1 MITISMVNTKAIA
14 RYFPNT
20 TFPTDT
26 GAVKINWSVLLWRS
40 SAKLRIVSTGTVIS
54 MINAIGVLVQ
64 LLGHAP
70 SPEEIAEAVTAG
82 ERTRETLHKS
92 AEDDRARD
100 CSPAMAVGYG
110 VDADSEEEKM
120 QDYHTVRGIR

>member
-1 MITISMVNTKAIA
+1 MDMGIE
-14 RYFPNT
+14 
-20 TFPTDT
+20 D
-26 GAVKINWSVLLWRS
+26 AVRLDLEQGPH
-40 SAKLRIVSTGTVIS
+40 L
-54 MINAIGVLVQ
+54 
-64 LLGHAP
+64 
-70 SPEEIAEAVTAG
+70 AEAVTAG
-82 ERTRETLHKS
+82 ERTRETLRKS

>member
-1 MITISMVNTKAIA
+1 
-14 RYFPNT
+14 
-20 TFPTDT
+20 
-26 GAVKINWSVLLWRS
+26 
-40 SAKLRIVSTGTVIS
+40 
-54 MINAIGVLVQ
+54 VLVQ

>member
-1 MITISMVNTKAIA
+1 MYKRQFNALAIA
-14 RYFPNT
+14 DSLVNYLVNIVKLYLSVK
-20 TFPTDT
+20 PT
-26 GAVKINWSVLLWRS
+26 
-40 SAKLRIVSTGTVIS
+40 LRLYSNKWT
-54 MINAIGVLVQ
+54 
-64 LLGHAP
+64 HF
-70 SPEEIAEAVTAG
+70 AEAVTAG

>member
-1 MITISMVNTKAIA
+1 M
-14 RYFPNT
+14 
-20 TFPTDT
+20 
-26 GAVKINWSVLLWRS
+26 
-40 SAKLRIVSTGTVIS
+40 
-54 MINAIGVLVQ
+54 
-64 LLGHAP
+64 
-70 SPEEIAEAVTAG
+70 TAG

>member
-1 MITISMVNTKAIA
+1 MENFKQIDPAEIA
-14 RYFPNT
+14 DNFIR
-20 TFPTDT
+20 
-26 GAVKINWSVLLWRS
+26 
-40 SAKLRIVSTGTVIS
+40 
-54 MINAIGVLVQ
+54 AIGREWMLVTAGNRESWAEGVLAQ

-82 ERTRETLHKS
+82 ERTRETLRKS

>member
-1 MITISMVNTKAIA
+1 MYKRQGIDRAFDRIA
-14 RYFPNT
+14 ADY
-20 TFPTDT
+20 DHY
-26 GAVKINWSVLLWRS
+26 ARS
-40 SAKLRIVSTGTVIS
+40 WAEGEL
-54 MINAIGVLVQ
+54 AQ

-82 ERTRETLHKS
+82 ERTRETLRKS